1 MMTRVALLCAALAL
15 ASAAPVTPRSTQIDT
30 SARAVMA
37 AAQKYVEQ
45 YQSDFKFLVADE
57 TYLQRVQGAAGGSTL
72 ERRITGELFLTYLA
86 VDHVWIAVHD
96 FARVDGQP
104 VQDREDLARLLQKGE
119 VTNVA
124 RRVADRNATFNI
136 GHVQRNFNEPTLP
149 LLLLTPKR
157 ARSLDVE
164 RRAVSGSGPGTN
176 VTLAFTER
184 ERPTLVRGR
193 TGQLFGKGE
202 LVVDAATGRVE
213 RTLLNF
219 KDGDI
224 VARLTTEYAPDDRLK
239 LWVPSVFTEHY
250 EGNPGG
256 RREVIDCEAR
266 YTNYRRFEV
275 TGKIK

>member
-1 MMTRVALLCAALAL
+1 
-15 ASAAPVTPRSTQIDT
+15 
-30 SARAVMA
+30 
-37 AAQKYVEQ
+37 
-45 YQSDFKFLVADE
+45 VADE

-157 ARSLDVE
+157 ARGLDVE
-164 RRAVSGSGPGTN
+164 RRAVSGGGPDAK

-213 RTLLNF
+213 RTLLSF

-250 EGNPGG
+250 EGSPGG
-256 RREVIDCEAR
+256 HREVIDCEAR

-275 TGKIK
+275 TGRIK